1 MTKNN
6 NFIEEEYGKLFT
18 ACVIIDEHGKQNESW
33 LLISNLKNYGI
44 DKSLY
49 FAKYKFEQFI
59 SQKLQEQR
67 EELKKE
73 IVEMIKIKLYRFSK
87 QWFEMSE
94 PIDYED
100 IKKHLKDLISKIK
113 NI

>member
-73 IVEMIKIKLYRFSK
+73 IIELARQYQEQIQGGGNGRRIFEQFMGKIK
-87 QWFEMSE
+87 
-94 PIDYED
+94 
-100 IKKHLKDLISKIK
+100 
-113 NI
+113 

>member
-73 IVEMIKIKLYRFSK
+73 IVEMITTYWQK
-87 QWFEMSE
+87 QGDMIW
-94 PIDYED
+94 PT
-100 IKKHLKDLISKIK
+100 DLVDKIK